1 VTSGRVA
8 SEQAAGATLADARP
22 LGRPARVLHIL
33 SGGTIGGCEQHVL
46 ALLSRLDRTRFEP
59 WLACFEAEPDDAT
72 PMLPMFKAA
81 GVRTIDLK
89 ATRRTDP
96 AALWRLGNLMRRGQ
110 FDIVHAHS
118 FRTELAS
125 VFWGRVTGL
134 APRVVR
140 TVHNVDEFYVSPRY
154 GALLRLSAHGLSK
167 IVAISDAV
175 ADYLRTDAQ
184 LPPDNIV
191 RIYYG
196 IDPAPF
202 FPDALPPSRRAEGD
216 PLGTNNRPTIGMV
229 ARLAPQK
236 GHRVLFDALP
246 AIQMAVPDVHARL
259 IGHEELSTVAELQA
273 AADARGVGHLVTFEG
288 FRADVARVMA
298 DLDVFVLPSLWEG
311 FGLVLVE
318 AMAAGRPVVASAV
331 GPIPEIVVDG
341 VTGLL
346 VPPGDP
352 AALAEAVTRLL
363 RDPELA
369 AAFGRAGRAR
379 VEGHLRLDTMVERTE
394 ALYDEL
400 LGQAV

>member
-1 VTSGRVA
+1 M
-8 SEQAAGATLADARP
+8 AD
-22 LGRPARVLHIL
+22 RPARVLHIL

-46 ALLSRLDRTRFEP
+46 ALLSRLDRRRFEP
-59 WLACFEAEPDDAT
+59 WLACFEAEPDAAT
-72 PMLPMFKAA
+72 PMLPMFRAA
-81 GVRTIDLK
+81 GVRVIDLK

-96 AALWRLGNLMRRGQ
+96 AAIWRLGRLLRRGQ

-118 FRTELAS
+118 FRTELAAVCWS
-125 VFWGRVTGL
+125 KLAGL

-140 TVHNVDEFYVSPRY
+140 SVHNMDDYYVHPRY
-154 GALLRLSAHGLSK
+154 SPLLRASACGLDR

-175 ADYLRTDAQ
+175 ADYLRTDGG
-184 LPPDNIV
+184 LPPEKIV

-196 IDPAPF
+196 IDPSPYR
-202 FPDALPPSRRAEGD
+202 PDAPPPSRRAGGD
-216 PLGTNNRPTIGMV
+216 PPGESDRPTIGVV

-246 AIQMAVPDVHARL
+246 QIAAAVPGVHARL
-259 IGHEELSTVAELQA
+259 VGHEELSTVAELRQA
-273 AADARGVGHLVTFEG
+273 ACERGVDHLVTFEG
-288 FRADVARVMA
+288 FRSDIANVMA

-352 AALAEAVTRLL
+352 VALAEAITRLL

-369 AAFGRAGRAR
+369 AAYGRAGRAR
-379 VEGHLRLDTMVERTE
+379 VEQELRLDTMVERME

-400 LGQAV
+400 LGRDAL